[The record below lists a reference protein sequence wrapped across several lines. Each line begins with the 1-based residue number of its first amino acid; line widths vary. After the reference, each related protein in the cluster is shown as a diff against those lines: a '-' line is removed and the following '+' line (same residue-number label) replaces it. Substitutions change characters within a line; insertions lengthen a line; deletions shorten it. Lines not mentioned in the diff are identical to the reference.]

1 MFMKVTGKK
10 DKRWKKRWHS
20 MYQHMYWQIL
30 ISSKSN
36 LLQVDH
42 NNVLIDSVKKA
53 EADEAIVV
61 RLYEYHNRKTTCRLT
76 AAKNQTSSANEFIGR
91 GTAGVSGHGRVPP
104 SGDSFQPL

>member
-1 MFMKVTGKK
+1 MFMKVTSEKK

-76 AAKNQTSSANEFIGR
+76 AAKKSNE
-91 GTAGVSGHGRVPP
+91 
-104 SGDSFQPL
+104 QC